1 MKLLNTQSADFQS
14 ALQALLAFETAQ
26 DPKIDQ
32 IVADICAD
40 VQKRG
45 DAAVIEYSNRFDGI
59 GAKHG
64 RPHA

>member
-32 IVADICAD
+32 IVADCC
-40 VQKRG
+40 K
-45 DAAVIEYSNRFDGI
+45 AV
-59 GAKHG
+59 
-64 RPHA
+64 